1 MSDVTGG
8 TENEEQYVELLPART
23 VLSLLSMVDPGT
35 DGIPGIPGT
44 PGTGA
49 VGPDTLLPL
58 GASQSSSVSGSPGS
72 SDS

>member
-35 DGIPGIPGT
+35 DGTPGIPGT
-44 PGTGA
+44 SDTGA
-49 VGPDTLLPL
+49 VPDTWLPL
-58 GASQSSSVSGSPGS
+58 GSQSSSVDGSPGS